1 MFEVAEALALSLP
14 EMLKSSVLMVKGEL
28 EELAV
33 ELPPANKL
41 KSMSETLAPPRD

>member
-1 MFEVAEALALSLP
+1 MFEVAEALALSLS

-33 ELPPANKL
+33 ELPANKL